1 MTDLEIKT
9 YFRKSFD
16 VKAVQVTAD
25 NIHQVAKWCGGEVRK
40 TSHSDPKKV
49 RKYIQVTVIR
59 AINDKQT
66 QAFIGDWVLCT
77 KSGFKV
83 YVDKAFNESFEIPD
97 PPVETEVEVDV
108 EAKPVYTD
116 TNSGTGG
123 FWMTKE
129 EKEVLQVLSAVVK
142 AAKDLSNAS

>member
-97 PPVETEVEVDV
+97 PPVETEVEV
-108 EAKPVYTD
+108 EAKPLRD
-116 TNSGTGG
+116 TNLNSGSGQ
-123 FWMTKE
+123 FWVSE
-129 EKEVLQVLSAVVK
+129 DEKEALKVLSAVFK
-142 AAKDLSNAS
+142 AAKEVAAS